1 MHKNLY
7 SGIKVIDMT
16 NNFAGPMAS
25 ALLADYDAEVIHIE
39 KPITGDDNRFVM
51 PMVDGT
57 SFSHMSSNRGKKSL
71 VLDLKDPEAIAI
83 LKKMVADADI
93 LVESYRPGVMDRL
106 GLGYET
112 LKELN
117 PRLIY
122 CSISAYGQV
131 GPYAK
136 RPGYDVI
143 AQAVSGIMYMTGD
156 PDGSPTKIGTALGDW
171 VGGLT
176 AFGMIGTAMYYR
188 SITGKGQHIDI
199 SLARLLMWMSAR
211 FDFTY
216 TGKQDFRSGNHHTTL
231 APYGIFNGNNGESII
246 IGALNQNLWT
256 KLCNVMGKPEL
267 ADDPKFVTNDK
278 RCENLPEVVAHIE
291 SWLKTFDHMADAE
304 KLLMDAGVPCAK
316 IYSHEDVYHDPHFN
330 ACGWITEIPAPD
342 GIASVTG
349 RIFPSNPFEF
359 SEFKPNYRKAP
370 NLGQDNHE
378 ILEDLGYSPEEVD
391 SMEAGWAKK
400 FQK

>member
-39 KPITGDDNRFVM
+39 KPITGDDNRFFM

-171 VGGLT
+171 
-176 AFGMIGTAMYYR
+176 AA
-188 SITGKGQHIDI
+188 
-199 SLARLLMWMSAR
+199 
-211 FDFTY
+211 
-216 TGKQDFRSGNHHTTL
+216 
-231 APYGIFNGNNGESII
+231 
-246 IGALNQNLWT
+246 
-256 KLCNVMGKPEL
+256 
-267 ADDPKFVTNDK
+267 
-278 RCENLPEVVAHIE
+278 
-291 SWLKTFDHMADAE
+291 
-304 KLLMDAGVPCAK
+304 
-316 IYSHEDVYHDPHFN
+316 
-330 ACGWITEIPAPD
+330 
-342 GIASVTG
+342 
-349 RIFPSNPFEF
+349 
-359 SEFKPNYRKAP
+359 
-370 NLGQDNHE
+370 
-378 ILEDLGYSPEEVD
+378 
-391 SMEAGWAKK
+391 
-400 FQK
+400 